1 MVCSWNRRVFV
12 YPTFPPIPSANCH
25 WTLTAGKLD
34 QSSLVTEQLTL
45 LLLQKSNHSR
55 GVLAGLYLIM
65 SRAKLDHLQVA
76 KYYEPNLRNR
86 FVAEQESNG
95 LLQILNVLCDKVDNS
110 SIETR
115 HSNSFSRTQFIQL
128 NFSM

>member
-45 LLLQKSNHSR
+45 LLLQKSNHSQ

-65 SRAKLDHLQVA
+65 SRAKLDHSQVA
-76 KYYEPNLRNR
+76 KYYEPN
-86 FVAEQESNG
+86 ESNG
-95 LLQILNVLCDKVDNS
+95 LLQILNVLCDKVDRNKTFELLFNNS
-110 SIETR
+110 I
-115 HSNSFSRTQFIQL
+115 HL
-128 NFSM
+128 NEFQYEM